1 MSSIAKTKSVGS
13 SGRKN
18 RGEIFWRIFY
28 TVLLGL
34 LAFTMIVPFIWML
47 SASMKHELD
56 VTKIPIEWI
65 PKYFYPNNYLEVW
78 NVGGNAKVDYHFGLA
93 YFNSLKIAFFNVT
106 GAVLTSSLAGYAFAK
121 LKFKG
126 RDVVFLLYLSTM
138 MIPSQITIIPKFVI
152 FDKLGMIGTHAT
164 LILPGIFTI
173 TGTFLMRQYFMQ
185 IPNELRES
193 AKIDGASEFCT
204 WWRIMLPM
212 AKSSMA
218 ALAMMVFLWTWNN
231 YLDALVFLPNWRL
244 YTIPLALTSFIEE
257 SNTQYGPMMA
267 AAASALIPVF
277 IVFVI
282 GQKQFVK
289 GLTAGAVKG

>member
-1 MSSIAKTKSVGS
+1 MTSVTKTKSVGS
-13 SGRKN
+13 SGRKSH
-18 RGEIFWRIFY
+18 GEIIWRIFY

-34 LAFTMIVPFIWML
+34 LAFTMIIPFIWML

-78 NVGGNAKVDYHFGLA
+78 NIGGNAKVDYHFSLA
-93 YFNSLKIAFFNVT
+93 YFNSLKIAFFNVI
-106 GAVLTSSLAGYAFAK
+106 GAVLTSCLAGYAFAK

-277 IVFVI
+277 IIFVI